1 MSSKQLKEK
10 GEAKQASSTSTKLQI
25 RKSNQRYFSE
35 AFKREKVQDLVE
47 KRISI
52 ANFCKLYN
60 ISRTTAYN
68 WLYAYS
74 NLERGTRKVIEMES
88 ESKKTL
94 DAMKKIA
101 ELERV
106 IGQKQLTIDY
116 LEKVL
121 DIASKEVGFDLKK
134 KYALMS

>member
-10 GEAKQASSTSTKLQI
+10 GTQKKGSSPSTKLQI
-25 RKSNQRYFSE
+25 RKSNQRHFSE
-35 AFKREKVQDLVE
+35 AFKREKVQDLIE

-52 ANFCKLYN
+52 ANFCKLYEV
-60 ISRTTAYN
+60 SRTTAYN
-68 WLYAYS
+68 WLYNYS
-74 NLERGTRKVIEMES
+74 SLERGTRKVIEMES

-94 DAMKKIA
+94 IAMEKVA
-101 ELERV
+101 ELERI

-121 DIASKEVGFDLKK
+121 EIASKEVGFDLKK
-134 KYALMS
+134 KYASTS